1 MNHPKYKYQKQSF
14 NEEAK
19 ISNHFPSLKDQ
30 IFSPGDDDIN
40 QKTIQ
45 KNSLNNFKILD
56 DDDDIIFNKLNFKYM
71 LKRNPFSLCEQE
83 TKLKIN
89 TNLLEE
95 RKTKKKYLILDL
107 DETLVHSSFKPF
119 NINNFLIDPDIF
131 LNINYN

>member
-95 RKTKKKYLILDL
+95 RKTKKKYQREDNRIKIIKNKKNYGCAYSRANGIKLI
-107 DETLVHSSFKPF
+107 KGK
-119 NINNFLIDPDIF
+119 
-131 LNINYN
+131 YR